1 MPNKIKDCPF
11 PELTDAGEAA
21 IAALPADVKK
31 YLVELLGETRGQLIE
46 AYEEDEEDEPRIVQ
60 IIIGDLRNLEN
71 LLKEQESPVARPYQ
85 ERHQANLGQVI
96 EVLTARQELIR
107 ERHAERTDL
116 DDPAD
121 EKAIRDVAEELHDRN
136 RILTVAKLELIRWLI
151 PAANDLL

>member
-1 MPNKIKDCPF
+1 MSDMRKDSPF

-71 LLKEQESPVARPYQ
+71 LLKEQESPVDRPYQ

-116 DDPAD
+116 DDIAD
-121 EKAIRDVAEELHDRN
+121 EKAIRDVTEELHDRN
-136 RILTVAKLELIRWLI
+136 RILTV
-151 PAANDLL
+151 